1 MKFCLIGEKLGHS
14 FSVPIHR
21 FYGAEYELRE
31 IARDSLGD
39 FVKNC
44 PFDGFNVTIPYK
56 TEIMR
61 YLDEVEPRAAKIG
74 SVNTVVY
81 RGGKSVGYNTDID
94 GIAEML
100 AFQGIPLGNKH
111 VMILG
116 SGGTGRTAAALA
128 SEAGA
133 KSVTVVSRQGKVN
146 YANYAEKKETQIVIN
161 TAPVGMYPDNGGKL
175 ISLDF
180 PALEGVADVIYNP
193 LKTRLILEA
202 EARGVP
208 AAGGLRMLVAQAFF
222 SEALWRGVSLDR
234 ALLDGAYRALRR
246 EMTNVVLIGM
256 PGAGKSA
263 IARRLS
269 ACLVETDALVEARAG
284 KTIPALFEEAGERAF
299 RDLESAAVREAAAL
313 HGRVI
318 STGGGA
324 VLRQQNV
331 EALRQNGVLI
341 WVKRPLCMLA
351 VKNRPLSGKQGVEN
365 LYRTRR
371 KKYAAAADFAVN
383 NGGTFARTLRKI
395 EEKLNEYFGN

>member
-94 GIAEML
+94 GMAEML

-222 SEALWRGVSLDR
+222 RKR
-234 ALLDGAYRALRR
+234 
-246 EMTNVVLIGM
+246 
-256 PGAGKSA
+256 
-263 IARRLS
+263 
-269 ACLVETDALVEARAG
+269 
-284 KTIPALFEEAGERAF
+284 F
-299 RDLESAAVREAAAL
+299 
-313 HGRVI
+313 
-318 STGGGA
+318 GGA
-324 VLRQQNV
+324 SRST
-331 EALRQNGVLI
+331 APFWTAPTARCG
-341 WVKRPLCMLA
+341 
-351 VKNRPLSGKQGVEN
+351 GK
-365 LYRTRR
+365 
-371 KKYAAAADFAVN
+371 
-383 NGGTFARTLRKI
+383 
-395 EEKLNEYFGN
+395 

>member
-61 YLDEVEPRAAKIG
+61 YLDEVDSRAAKIG

-94 GIAEML
+94 GMAEML

-128 SEAGA
+128 AEAGA
-133 KSVTVVSRQGKVN
+133 KSVTVVSRKGKVN
-146 YANYAEKKETQIVIN
+146 YANYTEKKETQIVIN

-222 SEALWRGVSLDR
+222 SEALWRGISLDR

-263 IARRLS
+263 IAVGFPPARWRRTPSWRRARGKPFPRCLKRRGNGRSGIWRARRS
-269 ACLVETDALVEARAG
+269 ARPPPC
-284 KTIPALFEEAGERAF
+284 
-299 RDLESAAVREAAAL
+299 
-313 HGRVI
+313 
-318 STGGGA
+318 TGG
-324 VLRQQNV
+324 
-331 EALRQNGVLI
+331 
-341 WVKRPLCMLA
+341 
-351 VKNRPLSGKQGVEN
+351 
-365 LYRTRR
+365 
-371 KKYAAAADFAVN
+371 
-383 NGGTFARTLRKI
+383 
-395 EEKLNEYFGN
+395 